1 LWDVQS
7 GACLRILQGHTSIAF
22 TIAISPDG
30 QTIASGSDDQTVRL
44 WNLKTGECLH
54 VMCEH
59 DSWIASVVF
68 SADGQILLS
77 GSFDRTI
84 KLWDV
89 ATGRCI
95 KTVRGDRLY
104 EGMNIQGATGLT
116 TAQKTTLRALGA
128 ISQVK
133 RLSTTL
139 SFA

>member
-1 LWDVQS
+1 MELPGEIPSSDNPDVL
-7 GACLRILQGHTSIAF
+7 GAC
-22 TIAISPDG
+22 
-30 QTIASGSDDQTVRL
+30 ASGSDDQTVRL

-54 VMCEH
+54 VMGKH
-59 DSWIASVVF
+59 NSWIASVVF
-68 SADGQILLS
+68 SPDGQILLS

-116 TAQKTTLRALGA
+116 MAQKTTLRALGA
-128 ISQVK
+128 IS
-133 RLSTTL
+133 R
-139 SFA
+139 